1 MDSAGPGW
9 LQVARVPRAAGAVAQ
24 VEPGADL
31 LTADGTERLK
41 LRINVQAVTRCLEA
55 MLE

>member
-1 MDSAGPGW
+1 MDSAGPGC
-9 LQVARVPRAAGAVAQ
+9 LQVARVPRPAGAVAQ
-24 VEPGADL
+24 VEPGADS